1 MFNSP
6 KLSRAIAALFLAL
19 ASAGSL
25 CAAERR
31 APNLV
36 VIMTDDQ
43 GYADAGFNG
52 GKEIP
57 TPNMDRLA
65 AGGAV
70 CTNAYVTGTVCAP
83 SRAGFITGRYP
94 QRFGFERNVAW
105 QPKNPTTGIAVE
117 ETTIAAALRPY
128 GYKSGLVGK
137 WHLGSHDNFHPLNRG
152 FDEFYGHLGGGHRY
166 LPEELTIPK
175 TTEARNEPESYL
187 TWMLRG
193 FEPVRT
199 ERYLTEEFT
208 REALEFVRRQ
218 KDNPFF
224 LFLAYNAPHAPMQ
237 ATDEELAKFS
247 HIKNEKRRTYAAM
260 LTVVDRG
267 VGQIL
272 DLLGELKLADDTLIV
287 FLADNGGPVH
297 ANGSNNGVLRG
308 HKGQTFE
315 GGFRVPFAIR
325 WPAKIPAGLR
335 YDQPVS
341 SLDIF
346 ATIAAANQIPAHAE
360 RPLDGVDLVPY
371 LRGDKSGAP
380 HERIYIRQFDS
391 GTYAMRE
398 GDFKIVKSKKDAAPA
413 LYNLAADPSERT
425 NLAAQDS
432 ERLNRMQASYD
443 AWNAQLREPAFPGLD
458 MREWQQAG
466 ARSEPRTSPAPLPQ

>member
-1 MFNSP
+1 MIPFS
-6 KLSRAIAALFLAL
+6 KLSLPIAALTLMMV
-19 ASAGSL
+19 GSL
-25 CAAERR
+25 SAAEGR
-31 APNLV
+31 APNLI

-52 GKEIP
+52 CKDIP
-57 TPNMDRLA
+57 TPHMDRLA

-70 CTNAYVTGTVCAP
+70 CTSAYVTGTVCAP

-105 QPKNPTTGIAVE
+105 QPGNPATGIAIE

-152 FDEFYGHLGGGHRY
+152 FDEFYGHLGGGHRNM
-166 LPEELTIPK
+166 PGELTIQK
-175 TTEARNEPESYL
+175 TSEARNEPESYL
-187 TWMLRG
+187 TWLLRG

-199 ERYLTEEFT
+199 ERYLTEELT
-208 REALEFVRRQ
+208 REALEFVRRH
-218 KDNPFF
+218 KDKPFF
-224 LFLAYNAPHAPMQ
+224 LFLAYNAPHAPLQ
-237 ATDEELAKFS
+237 ATDEDLAKFK
-247 HIKNEKRRTYAAM
+247 HLTNEKRRTYAAM
-260 LTVVDRG
+260 LTAVDRG

-272 DLLGELKLADDTLIV
+272 DLLDELKVAEDTLIV
-287 FLADNGGPVH
+287 FLADNGGPLH
-297 ANGSNNGVLRG
+297 SNGSNNGVLRG
-308 HKGQTFE
+308 NKGQTFE

-325 WPAKIPAGLR
+325 WPGKIPAGLR

-346 ATIAAANQIPAHAE
+346 ATIAAANKIPVNAE

-371 LRGDKSGAP
+371 LRGDKTGAP

-398 GDFKIVKSKKDAAPA
+398 GDYKIVKSKKDATPA
-413 LYNLAADPSERT
+413 LYHLTNDPSERT
-425 NLAAQDS
+425 DLAAQES
-432 ERLNRMQASYD
+432 ERLNHMQASYD
-443 AWNAQLREPAFPGLD
+443 AWNAKLIEPAFPGLD
-458 MREWQQAG
+458 MREWQRAENR
-466 ARSEPRTSPAPLPQ
+466 AKP